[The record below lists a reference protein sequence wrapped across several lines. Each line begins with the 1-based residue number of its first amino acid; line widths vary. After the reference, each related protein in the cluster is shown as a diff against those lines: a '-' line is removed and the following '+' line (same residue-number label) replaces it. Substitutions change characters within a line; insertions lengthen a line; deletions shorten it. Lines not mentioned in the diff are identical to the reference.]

1 MVKRTN
7 DYLKREQ
14 LVCQLSHGWNQEQK
28 TQCPIGYE
36 FEPRRGN
43 ENDSEYASLQL
54 DPWSIGCGE
63 MRREKLF
70 TSLHDFF
77 DGLYM

>member
-1 MVKRTN
+1 MHEATVRERYANYGKQTN

-43 ENDSEYASLQL
+43 ENDSEYASLHPPQ
-54 DPWSIGCGE
+54 ST
-63 MRREKLF
+63 RR
-70 TSLHDFF
+70 FF
-77 DGLYM
+77 